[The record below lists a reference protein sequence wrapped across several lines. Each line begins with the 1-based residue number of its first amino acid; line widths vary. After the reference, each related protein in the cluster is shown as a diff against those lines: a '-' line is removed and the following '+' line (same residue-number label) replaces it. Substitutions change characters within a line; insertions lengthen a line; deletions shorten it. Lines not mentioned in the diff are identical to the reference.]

1 MMDNMFLT
9 EIIATRL
16 SHDLIGNIGA
26 VSNAV
31 ELLKEGDENDL
42 DDVNNILEF
51 SSSVLAKR
59 LKFFRLCFGMS
70 NASVK
75 DLDELKKI
83 VSEYLETIG
92 NPNYKIAYKQD
103 ISTQKIYKFI
113 MPSVMMMADVIIK
126 GGEIV
131 VKQTDNALMIEV
143 NSSEKLNISKLEDIK
158 KILNNQEVNENIS
171 SFAPLYYLLAYTNK
185 AKANV
190 FLDGSTL
197 VIGE

>member
-1 MMDNMFLT
+1 MMDNIFLT

-51 SSSVLAKR
+51 SSLVLAKR

-83 VSEYLETIG
+83 VNEYLETIG
-92 NPNYKIAYKQD
+92 NPNYKIVYKQD
-103 ISTQKIYKFI
+103 ISTPKIYKFV
-113 MPSVMMMADVIIK
+113 MPSVMMMADILIK

-131 VKQTDNALMIEV
+131 VKQTDNSLKIEV
-143 NSSEKLNISKLEDIK
+143 SSSEKLNISKLNDIQ
-158 KILNNQEVNENIS
+158 KILNKQEVNENIS

-185 AKANV
+185 ARANV
-190 FLDGSTL
+190 FLNGSTL

>member
-1 MMDNMFLT
+1 MMDNIFLT

-51 SSSVLAKR
+51 SSLVLAKR

-83 VSEYLETIG
+83 VNEYLETIG
-92 NPNYKIAYKQD
+92 NPNYKIVYKQD
-103 ISTQKIYKFI
+103 ISTPKIYKFV
-113 MPSVMMMADVIIK
+113 MPSVMMMADILIK

-131 VKQTDNALMIEV
+131 VKQTDNSLKIEV
-143 NSSEKLNISKLEDIK
+143 SSSEKLNISKLNDIQ
-158 KILNNQEVNENIS
+158 KILNKQEVNENIS
-171 SFAPLYYLLAYTNK
+171 SFAPLYYLLTYTNK
-185 AKANV
+185 ARANV
-190 FLDGSTL
+190 FLNGSTL

>member
-131 VKQTDNALMIEV
+131 VKQTDNALKIEV